1 MTAFTIHQSSS
12 RSIQN
17 RGALQPFKS
26 TDGLRT
32 RHAAGESRCHPL
44 PSRASHV
51 RVDVSRFTSLKE
63 IFFKKE
69 APEGEAESERKRSA
83 FSPRST
89 SCHSQWASSAWEP
102 TKHGVTSNHE
112 FVIKPSCPPSLQPYW
127 TKTHIKKLNETLF
140 TNSFK
145 MSSKTCLLRILDSFF
160 SFIGAL
166 VYILLPQQA
175 VSIGTVCLCLLP
187 GNRLDALSEVLRK
200 GQCVMGE
207 ASSTVSHCFGHRMTH
222 RRQIRAGGIWERTR
236 PLH

>member
-1 MTAFTIHQSSS
+1 MSLFSLGANKARSHFQPWICHQ
-12 RSIQN
+12 
-17 RGALQPFKS
+17 ALLPPF
-26 TDGLRT
+26 
-32 RHAAGESRCHPL
+32 P
-44 PSRASHV
+44 
-51 RVDVSRFTSLKE
+51 
-63 IFFKKE
+63 
-69 APEGEAESERKRSA
+69 
-83 FSPRST
+83 
-89 SCHSQWASSAWEP
+89 P
-102 TKHGVTSNHE
+102 TLLN
-112 FVIKPSCPPSLQPYW
+112 PQQ

-160 SFIGAL
+160 SFSFFIGAL

-207 ASSTVSHCFGHRMTH
+207 ASSMVSHCFGHRMTH